1 MKNSVITLM
10 PIPDG
15 FIVLTKVTTSSG
27 VTWATPEEC
36 GYSFRLADFDDG
48 TTALY
53 RVYPDGSI
61 DIDRESILV
70 EDLYC
75 MHCGERLNPD
85 MNAVTRRPVP
95 FHYYCSGCGQAY
107 KIEREDVCL

>member
-1 MKNSVITLM
+1 MKNSVITLR
-10 PIPDG
+10 PITDG

-27 VTWATPEEC
+27 VTWAAPEEC
-36 GYSFRLADFDDG
+36 GYSFRLADYDDG

-75 MHCGERLNPD
+75 MHCGARLTPD
-85 MNAVTRRPVP
+85 YDSLTNIPDPYNYHCVA
-95 FHYYCSGCGQAY
+95 CGHLY
-107 KIEREDVCL
+107 EIGREDVCL